1 MLDISNIKHKHES
14 NIVLQDQSFAPGDT
28 GSVKLKAGI
37 LPSGSEIHTVAHVFR
52 SKNPGPT
59 LLIQGGIH
67 GDEINGVQI
76 ITSILEAKTLN
87 KLQSGTVIAIPL
99 VNVFGFNNLNRDLPD
114 GKDVNR
120 SFPGST
126 GGSMA
131 SRVARTLTK
140 HILPYVDYAIDLH
153 TGGADRY
160 NFPQSRY
167 SKSDPISKEMAI
179 LFGAP
184 FSVQQPMISH
194 SFRKVATE
202 MGAHTIV
209 YEGGES
215 VRINKTAI
223 DHGINGII
231 RIMKALHMLPD
242 DMITPSANT
251 VFIDKTSWIRA
262 SQPGMFLWI
271 KKSGDAIKI
280 NDTLGIIK
288 DPYGLKSVEV
298 LSKYDGYIIGHNNAA
313 VVNIGDPL
321 FHIGNKNEK
330 ESI

>member
-1 MLDISNIKHKHES
+1 MPFQRKLMLDITKIKHPFES
-14 NIVLQDQSFAPGDT
+14 NIVLEDMSFAPGQK
-28 GSVKLKAGI
+28 GAVKLNAGS

-52 SKNPGPT
+52 SNNPGPT

-76 ITSILEAKTLN
+76 VTSILEAKTLN
-87 KLQSGTVIAIPL
+87 NLQCGNVIAIPL

-126 GGSMA
+126 GGSLA

-140 HILPYVDYAIDLH
+140 YILPYVDYAIDLH

-160 NFPQSRY
+160 NYPQARF
-167 SKSDPISKEMAI
+167 SKSDPVSKEMAEI
-179 LFGAP
+179 FSAP
-184 FSVQQPMISH
+184 FMIQQPMISG
-194 SFRKVATE
+194 SFRRAATD

-223 DHGINGII
+223 DHGINGVV
-231 RIMKALHMLPD
+231 RIMKALQMLPSN
-242 DMITPSANT
+242 MTTPQVNT
-251 VFIDKTSWIRA
+251 VTIEKTSWIRT
-262 SQPGMFLWI
+262 SKPGMFVWI
-271 KKSGDAIKI
+271 KKSGDSIKI
-280 NDTLGIIK
+280 GDLLGVIK
-288 DPYGLKSVEV
+288 DPYGMSTYDVIAKSNA
-298 LSKYDGYIIGHNNAA
+298 YIIGHNNAA
-313 VVNIGDPL
+313 VVNVGDPL
-321 FHIGNKNEK
+321 FHIGF
-330 ESI
+330 